1 MSRKPR
7 TLAQQ
12 VEYEF
17 PAYGPFIRARLVRC
31 ILSERRRIM
40 RLVKQQQ
47 RWKAVPNHPLG
58 AMVTE
63 PDGEY
68 ISCDDLLAALRDKT

>member
-31 ILSERRRIM
+31 ILSERRRMVRRVRNYRASVIPIKSSFHRGIM
-40 RLVKQQQ
+40 T
-47 RWKAVPNHPLG
+47 A
-58 AMVTE
+58 
-63 PDGEY
+63 
-68 ISCDDLLAALRDKT
+68 CDDILKALKDHL